1 MLPVT
6 VNLDFLPFQYE
17 GMRLQE
23 ACFIN
28 GNPYFTRKAV
38 GEFLEYPRPQKAI
51 DNIIARNPHIS
62 DQRWSVTLKL
72 RATDGKD
79 YETEIYD
86 PIGLQLIVFESRQ
99 PKAIQYKV
107 AVAHLVYA
115 FAQGKIKPKVWS
127 PDRIAALK
135 QILSYPPTFKRAA
148 LVRDLAGREDKTAA
162 TIYRWIDKIGGLKTR
177 KGNKR
182 HRSNAGQTLHPE
194 QRQAALNYRAEHPKA
209 GGKEIK
215 RNLGIAVT
223 PATIN
228 LWLKAA

>member
-17 GMRLQE
+17 GMKLQE

-86 PIGLQLIVFESRQ
+86 PIHIRKTKITIPTKTPHVLREVPTVDRQ
-99 PKAIQYKV
+99 Y
-107 AVAHLVYA
+107 
-115 FAQGKIKPKVWS
+115 
-127 PDRIAALK
+127 
-135 QILSYPPTFKRAA
+135 
-148 LVRDLAGREDKTAA
+148 
-162 TIYRWIDKIGGLKTR
+162 
-177 KGNKR
+177 
-182 HRSNAGQTLHPE
+182 GQTF
-194 QRQAALNYRAEHPKA
+194 AS
-209 GGKEIK
+209 
-215 RNLGIAVT
+215 LGIIIAQCLHFFSAIL
-223 PATIN
+223 P
-228 LWLKAA
+228 LLFFYF

>member
-62 DQRWSVTLKL
+62 DLRWATAVKL
-72 RATDGKD
+72 TVVEGTKEVMR
-79 YETEIYD
+79 EMEVYD

-107 AVAHLVYA
+107 VVAYLVYA
-115 FAQGKIKPKVWS
+115 FMQGKIKPKVWS
-127 PDRIAALK
+127 PDRIAALDRIYK
-135 QILSYPPTFKRAA
+135 DPSRIYKGHRRQSVHLSQEKRPT
-148 LVRDLAGREDKTAA
+148 D
-162 TIYRWIDKIGGLKTR
+162 
-177 KGNKR
+177 N
-182 HRSNAGQTLHPE
+182 P
-194 QRQAALNYRAEHPKA
+194 
-209 GGKEIK
+209 
-215 RNLGIAVT
+215 
-223 PATIN
+223 
-228 LWLKAA
+228 